1 MTNVTLFK
9 QDGSEDGTVEINET
23 VFGIEPNEAVV
34 FDAVHL
40 QMSAKRQGTHA
51 VKNRSEVRGGGRKPW
66 RQKGTGRARAGS
78 TRSPIWVGGGV
89 TFGPQSERNYKSK
102 LPRKVARLAI
112 KSVLSDKVANESLI
126 VVDQIAFETP
136 KTKDFTTFLENLNLE
151 GKVLVVVGEAND
163 NLALSS
169 RNLQS
174 VKVIT
179 ANSINVLDV
188 VHADTLIMTQDALSK
203 VEEAL
208 N

>member
-9 QDGSEDGTVEINET
+9 QDGSENGTVEINEA

-51 VKNRSEVRGGGRKPW
+51 VKNRSAVRGGGRKPW

-89 TFGPQSERNYKSK
+89 TFGPQSERNYKHK

-136 KTKDFTTFLENLNLE
+136 KTKDFTTFLENLNLD

>member
-9 QDGSEDGTVEINET
+9 QDGSENGTVEINEA

-40 QMSAKRQGTHA
+40 QMSAKRQATHA
-51 VKNRSEVRGGGRKPW
+51 VKNRSAVRGGGKKPW

-89 TFGPQSERNYKSK
+89 TFGPQAERNYKHK

-112 KSVLSDKVANESLI
+112 KSVLSDKVANESLV
-126 VVDQIAFETP
+126 VVDQIAFDTP
-136 KTKDFTTFLENLNLE
+136 KTKDFITFLEKLNLE
-151 GKVLVVVGEAND
+151 GKVLVVVDEEND
-163 NLALSS
+163 NLGLSS
-169 RNLQS
+169 RNLNY

-179 ANSINVLDV
+179 ANSLNVLDV